1 MKIASARN
9 TIELDVDR
17 TKGAVLRDLRG
28 CTQQKENRVSNIE
41 HILENCQGAIMEN
54 KKIKQNR
61 GSDIK
66 LLEKFMR

>member
-54 KKIKQNR
+54 KNR